1 MKKITLKIIMMLML
15 SMSFQ
20 ANSATIFLSPIN
32 TGGDEFSSSG
42 QVSHGEITRD
52 STWELELKEDRLVSF
67 GFSSSAQS
75 SAFSSENVAS
85 ALSSGGDFSQVAQSS
100 IFSFILKA
108 GKYTLSIFVTPTDEL
123 SGDSPSSGSAFPLEP
138 EAGVL
143 ADGVV
148 NTPIPAAVWLFG
160 SAIAGFIGLTRRKSV
175 IAQV

>member
-1 MKKITLKIIMMLML
+1 MKIITLKIMMLML
-15 SMSFQ
+15 STMSFQ
-20 ANSATIFLSPIN
+20 ASSATIFLTPVN

-52 STWELELKEDRLVSF
+52 STWELELKEDRVISF

-85 ALSSGGDFSQVAQSS
+85 ALSSGGDFSQIAQSS

-123 SGDSPSSGSAFPLEP
+123 SSPDSGSAFPLEP
-138 EAGVL
+138 EVAVL
-143 ADGVV
+143 ADGIV

-175 IAQV
+175 TAQV